1 MRHKT
6 GEKKLAMP
14 RILYIQYTNPAAYP
28 PIGHSSRILAHN
40 DWKVLFLG
48 IGALGGADDLRFLP
62 HPNITIRQMPFCPGG
77 WRQKLHYLRF
87 FLWILGWSLCWRP
100 QWVYV
105 SDLLSCPI
113 GVLLSFL
120 PGIKVIKHEHDS
132 PTVTSNSFFIRL
144 CLVARKWLAHR
155 AKMCIL
161 PNQQRVERFAAE
173 MDKDHQVFCVWNCP
187 AQEEISL
194 PHISPDSDSLWLLY
208 HGSIAPSRL
217 PTTVLNA
224 LAMLPDA
231 VKLRVIGYETVGNSG
246 YVQQLQ
252 ELACQLGLGKRVEFL
267 EAMPRSELLE
277 WCQKCD
283 IGIAFMP
290 QSSEDINLQYM
301 VGASNKAFDY
311 LACGLALL
319 VCNLP
324 DWEQMYVEPG
334 YGLACNPNDPESI
347 RATLYWFLE
356 HPDEMRKMGEQGR
369 QRIATEWN
377 YQVQFAPVLK
387 QMSV

>member
-1 MRHKT
+1 
-6 GEKKLAMP
+6 
-14 RILYIQYTNPAAYP
+14 
-28 PIGHSSRILAHN
+28 
-40 DWKVLFLG
+40 
-48 IGALGGADDLRFLP
+48 
-62 HPNITIRQMPFCPGG
+62 
-77 WRQKLHYLRF
+77 
-87 FLWILGWSLCWRP
+87 
-100 QWVYV
+100 
-105 SDLLSCPI
+105 
-113 GVLLSFL
+113 
-120 PGIKVIKHEHDS
+120 
-132 PTVTSNSFFIRL
+132 
-144 CLVARKWLAHR
+144 
-155 AKMCIL
+155 
-161 PNQQRVERFAAE
+161 
-173 MDKDHQVFCVWNCP
+173 
-187 AQEEISL
+187 
-194 PHISPDSDSLWLLY
+194 
-208 HGSIAPSRL
+208 
-217 PTTVLNA
+217 
-224 LAMLPDA
+224 

-334 YGLACNPNDPESI
+334 YGLACNPNDPESMA
-347 RATLYWFLE
+347 ATLYWFLE
-356 HPDEMRKMGEQGR
+356 HPDEMRQMGERGR